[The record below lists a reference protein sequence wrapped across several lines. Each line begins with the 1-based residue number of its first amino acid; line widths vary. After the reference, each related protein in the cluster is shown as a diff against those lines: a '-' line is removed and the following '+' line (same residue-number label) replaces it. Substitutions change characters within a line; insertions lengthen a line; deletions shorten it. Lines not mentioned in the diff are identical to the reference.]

1 MEAERDAE
9 GSVGSVPPLM
19 LAAKLL
25 ILIIIYFLFKKNM
38 PFNDSPLTMNDICS

>member
-1 MEAERDAE
+1 MVAERDVE

-25 ILIIIYFLFKKNM
+25 ILIIYFLFKKM
-38 PFNDSPLTMNDICS
+38 PFNDSPLIINDICS

>member
-1 MEAERDAE
+1 MEAERDVE

-25 ILIIIYFLFKKNM
+25 ILIIIYFYLCHIM
-38 PFNDSPLTMNDICS
+38 ILH